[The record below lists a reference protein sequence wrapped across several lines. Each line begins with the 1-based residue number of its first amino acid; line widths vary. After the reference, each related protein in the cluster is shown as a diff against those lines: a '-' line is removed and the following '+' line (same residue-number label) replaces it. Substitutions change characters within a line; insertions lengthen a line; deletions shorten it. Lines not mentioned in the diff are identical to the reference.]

1 MKLTKRQLRKL
12 IMEMPMGGYFGS
24 MHGGAGEDFIS
35 AVEVEAMKYPD
46 HSIYIDDAS
55 NNPNEFMISS
65 SRRDDAQGPQSH
77 YLTSIHVNV
86 YERDGMIYVDGQ
98 PFSSYAQ
105 AASKILEDL
114 EVERQYSMMGEGL
127 LREMDM
133 MTLGQVAGGVIMSIA
148 SLFLILGPIALHG
161 LMDGYIRGLF
171 SENELR
177 KMYELSRQDPEM
189 GKQYME
195 SILTE
200 KGYDRGSGM
209 LPTHHTA
216 GRDAQPARDYTSQ
229 HGDILPPS
237 DFDIDDL

>member
-1 MKLTKRQLRKL
+1 MEAKMKITRKQLRQL

-24 MHGGAGEDFIS
+24 MHGGAGDDFIS

-77 YLTSIHVNV
+77 YLASIHVEV

-105 AASKILEDL
+105 AAVQILADLED
-114 EVERQYSMMGEGL
+114 ERQYSVMNEGL
-127 LREMDM
+127 LKEMDM
-133 MTLGQVAGGVIMSIA
+133 MTMGQVAGGLIMSIA

-161 LMDGYIRGLF
+161 LMDGYMRGLF

-177 KMYELSRQDPEM
+177 KIHELSQQDPAM

-195 SILTE
+195 SILAE
-200 KGYDRGSGM
+200 KGYDRDGGM

-216 GRDAQPARDYTSQ
+216 GRDTQPAK
-229 HGDILPPS
+229 
-237 DFDIDDL
+237 DLSLIHI

>member
-1 MKLTKRQLRKL
+1 
-12 IMEMPMGGYFGS
+12 MEMPMGGDVGS
-24 MHGGAGEDFIS
+24 MHGGAGDDFIS

-46 HSIYIDDAS
+46 HAIYIDDAS

-65 SRRDDAQGPQSH
+65 SSRDDAQGPQSH
-77 YLTSIHVNV
+77 YLTSIHVDV

-114 EVERQYSMMGEGL
+114 EVERQYSMMGEEL

-133 MTLGQVAGGVIMSIA
+133 MTMGQIAGGVIMSIA
-148 SLFLILGPIALHG
+148 SLFLVLGPIALHS
-161 LMDGYIRGLF
+161 LMDGYMKGLF

-177 KMYELSRQDPEM
+177 KMHELSKEDPEK

-195 SILTE
+195 HVLMK
-200 KGYDRGSGM
+200 KGYRMDASGV
-209 LPTHHTA
+209 PVHA
-216 GRDAQPARDYTSQ
+216 ASNRRSAFYAQDYTKK
-229 HGDILPPS
+229 HGDI
-237 DFDIDDL
+237 DFDPDQ